1 MNWNPDYI
9 PSVEESLAI
18 IHARTHGI
26 PHPGGRP
33 STFIPRHDVETRF
46 DPDTGTLTV
55 QCFRNPLLSESDLK
69 HALAAARKRAP
80 VKHMIIMIEQSVLRD
95 DINQMAWLTAK
106 KFSRDI
112 GVKVFGGQLAFTRQ
126 FLPQ

>member
-1 MNWNPDYI
+1 MFDPDYI
-9 PSVEESLAI
+9 PSVAEMDAMIRGRGTPVHPSGGPPSFE
-18 IHARTHGI
+18 I
-26 PHPGGRP
+26 PNR
-33 STFIPRHDVETRF
+33 SAETRF

-69 HALAAARKRAP
+69 YAMAAARKRAP
-80 VKHMIIMIEQSVLRD
+80 VKRMVIMIEQSVLRD

-106 KFSRDI
+106 KFTRDI
-112 GVKVFGGQLAFTRQ
+112 GIETFGGQLAFTRQ

>member
-1 MNWNPDYI
+1 MFDENYI
-9 PSVEESLAI
+9 PSVAQMDAI

-26 PHPGGRP
+26 PHPGGSP

-69 HALAAARKRAP
+69 YTLAAARKRAP
-80 VKHMIIMIEQSVLRD
+80 VKRMVIMIEQSVLRD